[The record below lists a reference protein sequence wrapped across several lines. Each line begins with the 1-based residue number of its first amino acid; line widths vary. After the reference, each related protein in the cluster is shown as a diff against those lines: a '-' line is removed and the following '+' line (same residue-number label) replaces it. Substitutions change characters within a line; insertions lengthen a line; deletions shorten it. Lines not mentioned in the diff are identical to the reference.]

1 MEGFCGFDYG
11 ILFIVPITVL
21 FILGFGLWGK
31 KKKLPFILNL
41 KNKGRLLFVLV
52 TCTLIELIQLLII
65 VTVNPVDVIFD
76 INDVICNCL
85 GGLIG
90 YGLILIFDKCMK
102 KSEYGDSKKVFG
114 ILRNVCI
121 NCGKNKKS
129 LDL

>member
-1 MEGFCGFDYG
+1 M
-11 ILFIVPITVL
+11 
-21 FILGFGLWGK
+21 
-31 KKKLPFILNL
+31 
-41 KNKGRLLFVLV
+41 
-52 TCTLIELIQLLII
+52 
-65 VTVNPVDVIFD
+65 NPVDVIFD